1 MDLCKKLQD
10 NELQDRSPDNQ
21 KILSYIDMVTKYI
34 QQCHI
39 ASKQELIQKNK
50 DKLLNWLMLRKEE
63 YVLKAKDSSELD
75 TIKEQYA
82 AETDFRQK
90 IALKKHMETLE
101 QQQKQMIELFHDEM
115 TSLEVEANA
124 MQKEFEERVLR
135 TPQFIPKIV
144 IKF

>member
-1 MDLCKKLQD
+1 
-10 NELQDRSPDNQ
+10 
-21 KILSYIDMVTKYI
+21 
-34 QQCHI
+34 
-39 ASKQELIQKNK
+39 
-50 DKLLNWLMLRKEE
+50 
-63 YVLKAKDSSELD
+63 
-75 TIKEQYA
+75 
-82 AETDFRQK
+82 
-90 IALKKHMETLE
+90 METLE